1 MSGAMRLSHRLAA
14 AMLLAVAGC
23 QSPPTE
29 FYTLSN
35 MQLSHGGVSTRRTA
49 PTICQASARM
59 NNVLRQYT

>member
-1 MSGAMRLSHRLAA
+1 MSGAARLSRGLVAA
-14 AMLLAVAGC
+14 VLLIVAGC

-35 MQLSHGGVSTRRTA
+35 MQLSPGGVSTPRTA

-59 NNVLRQYT
+59 NDVLRQHT